1 MSERKALDGGGSL
14 EIQEQGAMVRLTASR
29 PLDASALYK
38 VWVYG
43 RGGEFLLG
51 TLIPEGQQLNLRR
64 TLSADTLKK
73 AGCWPIL
80 GGKSAKCFHFTES
93 ANKQKNVTW
102 HWEHRPAC
110 RLSDPVLQESAAAWG
125 SMLCRPDP
133 RGFQLAIPFNP
144 RRPFP
149 LAPLFCLA
157 RLLPVDGQPHV
168 VFSFDS
174 QGSPLRG

>member
-14 EIQEQGAMVRLTASR
+14 EIQEQGSMVRLTACR
-29 PLDASALYK
+29 ALDTSALYK

-43 RGGEFLLG
+43 REGEFLLG
-51 TLIPEGQQLNLRR
+51 TLIPEGPQLNLRR
-64 TLSADTLKK
+64 TLSAETLKK

-80 GGKSAKCFHFTES
+80 GGRSAKYFNFTDAAAKKKPS
-93 ANKQKNVTW
+93 PW
-102 HWEHRPAC
+102 RWEHRPAC
-110 RLSDPVLQESAAAWG
+110 RLSDPVLQESASAWG
-125 SMLCRPDP
+125 SMLCRPDS

-149 LAPLFCLA
+149 LPPLFCLA

-174 QGSPLRG
+174 RGAPLRG